1 MNKKFLYVLLTS
13 LAVFGVTACGSTGV
27 SATGEDPGITPAT
40 EQLQDSEGRDLTA
53 DGQEPDDT
61 EAEESICSSGNA
73 EINELAE
80 QTIVLEEG
88 EQIEAQEWVDPT
100 CFRVKISYRD
110 LAGSVAVHCRDYFF
124 FCEDDPLSVMADYAA
139 QSGSGVERPVYPG
152 CDFEARREDV
162 NFDGHPDLL
171 IALGRSGFHGDACWC
186 AYLYEDG
193 DYRYELSFEK
203 IVNYVSNPSSR
214 VLYSNYL
221 DEGIG
226 IEDFYSY
233 NDSTGEFEKTGSCTV
248 SEEFFFKTIAKLI
261 MYENENDALTQ
272 GAMNEAIVSN
282 YGAVVVGD
290 SRTLADGS
298 KVQPNRKMPT
308 ADLETFYREVMGI
321 DITFPAGYED
331 SSCEIGIVV
340 PRNGYAYAYN
350 GIGWGSYLVVT
361 GITETSGVT
370 EVSLD
375 VVNEFD
381 NSVMGNISFSLTT
394 ADNVYGYTLDTG
406 SVQYNEY

>member
-27 SATGEDPGITPAT
+27 SATEEDPAITPAA

-61 EAEESICSSGNA
+61 EEKESICSSGNA

-124 FCEDDPLSVMADYAA
+124 FCEDDPLSVMVDYAA

-171 IALGRSGFHGDACWC
+171 IALGNKTGGADQCWC

-193 DYRYELSFEK
+193 GYRYEPSFEE
-203 IVNYVSNPSSR
+203 IVNYRLNTSGKVI
-214 VLYSNYL
+214 YSNYL
-221 DEGIG
+221 RNGTG

-233 NDSTGEFEKTGSCTV
+233 NDPVGEFEKTGSCTV
-248 SEEFFFKTIAKLI
+248 ANEFFYQLIAQLI
-261 MYENENDALTQ
+261 VYENENNASTQ
-272 GAMNEAIVSN
+272 GVMNYAIVSEFGEHIN
-282 YGAVVVGD
+282 GD

-298 KVQPNRKMPT
+298 KVYPNRKMPV
-308 ADLETFYREVMGI
+308 ADLEIFYREVLGV
-321 DITFPAGYED
+321 DKTFPVGYED
-331 SSCEIGIVV
+331 STGEAGIVV
-340 PRNGYAYAYN
+340 PRNEYAYAYN
-350 GIGWGSYLVVT
+350 GIGEGTYPMVESVVQ
-361 GITETSGVT
+361 SAGVT
-370 EVSLD
+370 EVICN
-375 VVNEFD
+375 VINEFD
-381 NSVMGNISFSLTT
+381 DSRVGTVSFSLTS
-394 ADNVYGYTLDTG
+394 ADNPYEYTLITD
-406 SVQYNEY
+406 SVEYIEN